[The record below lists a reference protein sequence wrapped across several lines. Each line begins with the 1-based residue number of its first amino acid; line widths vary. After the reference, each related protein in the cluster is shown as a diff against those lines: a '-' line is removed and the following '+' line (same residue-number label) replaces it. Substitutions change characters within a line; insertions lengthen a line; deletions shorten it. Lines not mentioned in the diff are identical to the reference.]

1 MGMDK
6 KESVFEELKQ
16 EARYAQGSYSEQL
29 LYQAYGKAQMAR
41 QLEAITQD
49 EFMEINGMTIRFMNT
64 DREYNRRKNMAYTD
78 SSNPKDGGMTL
89 TRIIAMGLIDDSTE
103 VYVRPNSGFGVLA
116 QGNRHSDN
124 VLHYADSGLEGFR
137 CQDDNKV
144 YADLN

>member
-49 EFMEINGMTIRFMNT
+49 EFMEINGMTIRFMNIT
-64 DREYNRRKNMAYTD
+64 AVKTWHILTV
-78 SSNPKDGGMTL
+78 PTL
-89 TRIIAMGLIDDSTE
+89 KTGA
-103 VYVRPNSGFGVLA
+103 
-116 QGNRHSDN
+116 
-124 VLHYADSGLEGFR
+124 
-137 CQDDNKV
+137 
-144 YADLN
+144 